1 MEETININVSL
12 GGIAIPLK
20 VNVSDEANIRKIV
33 KALDEQLTIYSRK
46 YTGQS
51 LQTLLSMLLI
61 EQAIT
66 LSKLQ
71 QEHLFVEEE
80 LGGRLEQILSLFDT
94 EV

>member
-1 MEETININVSL
+1 MINNDIL
-12 GGIAIPLK
+12 
-20 VNVSDEANIRKIV
+20 
-33 KALDEQLTIYSRK
+33 IYG
-46 YTGQS
+46 TS

-61 EQAIT
+61 SIIT

-80 LGGRLEQILSLFDT
+80 LGDRLEQILSLFDT

>member
-1 MEETININVSL
+1 
-12 GGIAIPLK
+12 
-20 VNVSDEANIRKIV
+20 
-33 KALDEQLTIYSRK
+33 
-46 YTGQS
+46 
-51 LQTLLSMLLI
+51 MLLI

-94 EV
+94 QV